1 MSNNLLLFACSVQ
14 TTEAIG
20 THAHFISVLGRLH
33 NAPNNQLGFVLPLLD
48 TSPSAYQILGQPPS
62 FDTITRDTFPAG
74 TTFSTSFVRTVLQ
87 GIAAAGLHL
96 HTPGTRGRG
105 IVHGDL
111 YAHNILVH
119 QGTHHPLLTDLGAAS
134 FKSAFSEVEQLRLEQ
149 IEVRAFGCLIDDLLS
164 HLDVQGSEVDGTGF
178 TSKLIELRDQCWNE
192 NVAARPS
199 FSVLSTELAQL

>member
-1 MSNNLLLFACSVQ
+1 MLLFAFFVQ

-33 NAPNNQLGFVLPLLD
+33 SAPNNQLGLVLPLLD

-74 TTFSTSFVRTVLQ
+74 TTFSTAFVRTVLQ
-87 GIAAAGLHL
+87 GIASAGKHL
-96 HTPGTRGRG
+96 HTTGTRGRG

-119 QGTHHPLLTDLGAAS
+119 QGTRHPLLTDLGAAS
-134 FKSAFSEVEQLRLEQ
+134 FKSAFSEGEQLRLEQ
-149 IEVRAFGCLIDDLLS
+149 IEVRAFGCLIDDLLA
-164 HLDVQGSEVDGTGF
+164 HLDVQGSEADGTGF
-178 TSKLIELRDQCWNE
+178 TRKLIELRDQCWNE
-192 NVAARPS
+192 NVTARPS